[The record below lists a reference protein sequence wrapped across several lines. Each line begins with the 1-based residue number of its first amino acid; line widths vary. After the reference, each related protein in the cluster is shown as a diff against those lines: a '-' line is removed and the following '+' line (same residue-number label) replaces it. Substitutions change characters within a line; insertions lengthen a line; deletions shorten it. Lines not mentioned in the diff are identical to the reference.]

1 MEGMTRADWR
11 IGMVGLGAL
20 GLPMA
25 VNVHRAGFRLQVHT
39 RSRGAENDPLLVGSC
54 RCDSPAAAAD
64 NVDVLVLC
72 VSDDSA
78 VTNVLFGP
86 DGAAE
91 RLQPGSIVIDCS
103 TISPKGAQ
111 QASAHLQQIGV
122 HYLDAPVTGGT
133 EGARA
138 GTLTVLVGGDAA
150 VLETVRPL
158 LEVIGGSI
166 HHIGP
171 VGRGQQAKA
180 VNQVL
185 VAGSYAAVAE
195 AMALGQRLE
204 LPMQQVIEAL
214 ENGRRG
220 LLGPQPSQWGHAR
233 GELSAWLQAE
243 PSQKRPGHCPGG
255 RQQRRA
261 RHADHG
267 SVEQLESE
275 LIQRGHGDDDV
286 SALHR
291 WNAARKR
298 PKGCSPRAP
307 AWLPSPRHRGG
318 PTSAPRIGNQ
328 AAAAPAL
335 S

>member
-1 MEGMTRADWR
+1 MALSDWR
-11 IGMVGLGAL
+11 VGMVGLGAL

-25 VNVHRAGFRLQVHT
+25 VNLRQAGLTLQVHT
-39 RSRGAENDPLLVGSC
+39 RSRKAENDPELSGAC
-54 RCDSPAAAAD
+54 RCKNPAATAE
-64 NVDVLVLC
+64 NVDVLLLC

-78 VTNVLFGP
+78 VNDVLFGQ

-91 RLQPGSIVIDCS
+91 QLEPGSIVIDCS

-111 QASAHLQQIGV
+111 QAAAQLERIGV
-122 HYLDAPVTGGT
+122 RYIDAPVTGGT

-150 VLETVRPL
+150 VLAKVRPL
-158 LEVIGGSI
+158 LDVIGGSV

-195 AMALGQRLE
+195 AIALGQRLK

-214 ENGRRG
+214 GSGAAGSWALNHRSEAMLQGNYP
-220 LLGPQPSQWGHAR
+220 LGFK
-233 GELSAWLQAE
+233 LSLHRKDLGIALETAN
-243 PSQKRPGHCPGG
+243 
-255 RQQRRA
+255 
-261 RHADHG
+261 
-267 SVEQLESE
+267 SVELDMPITALVAQLETD
-275 LIQRGHGDDDV
+275 LIQKGYGDDDV

-291 WNAARKR
+291 WNTARE
-298 PKGCSPRAP
+298 
-307 AWLPSPRHRGG
+307 
-318 PTSAPRIGNQ
+318 
-328 AAAAPAL
+328 
-335 S
+335 

>member
-1 MEGMTRADWR
+1 MALSDWR
-11 IGMVGLGAL
+11 VGMVGLGAL

-25 VNVHRAGFRLQVHT
+25 VNLRRAGLTLQVHT
-39 RSRGAENDPLLVGSC
+39 RSRRAENDPELSGAC
-54 RCDSPAAAAD
+54 RCKNPAATAE
-64 NVDVLVLC
+64 NVDVLLLC

-78 VTNVLFGP
+78 VNDVLFGQ

-91 RLQPGSIVIDCS
+91 QLEPGSIVIDCS

-111 QASAHLQQIGV
+111 QAAAQLERIGV
-122 HYLDAPVTGGT
+122 RYIDAPVTGGT

-150 VLETVRPL
+150 VLAKVRPL
-158 LEVIGGSI
+158 LDVIGGSV

-195 AMALGQRLE
+195 AIALGQRLK

-214 ENGRRG
+214 GSGAAGSWALNHRSEAMLQRNYP
-220 LLGPQPSQWGHAR
+220 LGFK
-233 GELSAWLQAE
+233 LSLHRKDLGIALETAN
-243 PSQKRPGHCPGG
+243 
-255 RQQRRA
+255 
-261 RHADHG
+261 
-267 SVEQLESE
+267 SVELDMPITALVAQLETD
-275 LIQRGHGDDDV
+275 LIQKGYGDDDV

-291 WNAARKR
+291 WNTAR
-298 PKGCSPRAP
+298 
-307 AWLPSPRHRGG
+307 
-318 PTSAPRIGNQ
+318 
-328 AAAAPAL
+328 
-335 S
+335 

>member
-1 MEGMTRADWR
+1 MTRCDLSL
-11 IGMVGLGAL
+11 GFVGLGAL

-25 VNVHRAGFRLQVHT
+25 VNLQHAGFSLRVHT
-39 RSRGAENDPLLVGSC
+39 RSRGAETDPQLAGA
-54 RCDSPAAAAD
+54 RPCDNPATTAE
-64 NVDVLVLC
+64 NVDVLLLC
-72 VSDDSA
+72 VSDDNA
-78 VTNVLFGP
+78 VHDVLFGR

-91 RLQPGSIVIDCS
+91 QLQPGSIVIDCS

-111 QASAHLQQIGV
+111 QAAAQLKQNGV

-138 GTLTVLVGGDAA
+138 GSLTVLVGGDAA

-166 HHIGP
+166 HHIGA

-195 AMALGQRLE
+195 AIALGQRLK

-214 ENGRRG
+214 GSGAAGSWALNHRSEAMLQGNYP
-220 LLGPQPSQWGHAR
+220 LGFK
-233 GELSAWLQAE
+233 LSLHRKDLGIALETAN
-243 PSQKRPGHCPGG
+243 
-255 RQQRRA
+255 
-261 RHADHG
+261 
-267 SVEQLESE
+267 SVELDMPITALVAQLETD
-275 LIQRGHGDDDV
+275 LIQKGYGDDDV

-291 WNAARKR
+291 WNTARE
-298 PKGCSPRAP
+298 
-307 AWLPSPRHRGG
+307 
-318 PTSAPRIGNQ
+318 
-328 AAAAPAL
+328 
-335 S
+335 

>member
-1 MEGMTRADWR
+1 MTRSDWR
-11 IGMVGLGAL
+11 IGMVGIGAL

-25 VNVHRAGFRLQVHT
+25 MNLHQAGLSLQVHT
-39 RSRGAENDPLLVGSC
+39 RSRRAENDPQLSNAL
-54 RCDSPAAAAD
+54 RCVTPAAAAD
-64 NVDVLVLC
+64 NVDILLLC
-72 VSDDSA
+72 VSDDTA
-78 VTNVLFGP
+78 VNDVLFGP

-103 TISPKGAQ
+103 TISPQSAQ
-111 QASAHLQQIGV
+111 QAASQLQQIAV

-150 VLETVRPL
+150 VLEKVRPV

-166 HHIGP
+166 HHFGP

-214 ENGRRG
+214 KTGAAGSWALNHRSGAMLEGSYP
-220 LLGPQPSQWGHAR
+220 LGFK
-233 GELSAWLQAE
+233 LSLHKKDLGIALEAASSVALDM
-243 PSQKRPGHCPGG
+243 PIT
-255 RQQRRA
+255 A
-261 RHADHG
+261 L
-267 SVEQLESE
+267 VEQLESE

-291 WNAARKR
+291 WNAAKEE
-298 PKGCSPRAP
+298 A
-307 AWLPSPRHRGG
+307 
-318 PTSAPRIGNQ
+318 
-328 AAAAPAL
+328 
-335 S
+335 